1 MGIIEKLW
9 LLQPLE
15 ASIGRLINKV
25 VRKNV
30 NLITYISRCVL
41 YTYDIKS
48 KEELFMTNHQQAT
61 QSQTALHPTIEFTR
75 ALDQLE
81 EEHVT
86 LRNKLQEF
94 VMIEEVI
101 RLGRPE
107 TDWFGTLRDL
117 KVRVEAFL
125 VELEHHAE
133 WEDEALFPMFANL
146 VADSPPLLDLI
157 EEDHRLAM
165 QYMEAF
171 LDELHKSVSPIRQEK
186 AKHIISLLMNA
197 HQLILDHFYGEER
210 YIFPLAEQMQTNID
224 YLSS

>member
-1 MGIIEKLW
+1 
-9 LLQPLE
+9 
-15 ASIGRLINKV
+15 
-25 VRKNV
+25 
-30 NLITYISRCVL
+30 
-41 YTYDIKS
+41 
-48 KEELFMTNHQQAT
+48 MTNDQKPTQTSAT
-61 QSQTALHPTIEFTR
+61 LHPTIEFTR

-81 EEHVT
+81 EEHVE

-101 RLGRPE
+101 RLGRPD
-107 TDWFGTLRDL
+107 TDWFATLRDL

-125 VELEHHAE
+125 VELKEHAD
-133 WEDEALFPMFANL
+133 WEDQALFPMVADL
-146 VADSPPLLDLI
+146 VADSPPMIDLI

-171 LDELHKSVSPIRQEK
+171 LNELRKSVSPINQAK

-210 YIFPLAEQMQTNID
+210 YIFPLAEQLQTNID